1 MVQTVKSVRIHP
13 DGHMILLEKP
23 RVLRR
28 IFYSIKVPTDLTMGY
43 RSHISFDDPAF
54 RSYYVFD
61 GQVQQLKAKGE
72 GIYQGAIWAQNVS
85 SVDLVFVMT
94 EVLV

>member
-28 IFYSIKVPTDLTMGY
+28 IFYSIMVPTDLTMGH
-43 RSHISFDDPAF
+43 RSHISFDDPTF
-54 RSYYVFD
+54 RSYYIFD
-61 GQVQQLKAKGE
+61 GYVQELEAKGE
-72 GIYQGAIWAQNVS
+72 GICQEDIWAQNVS
-85 SVDLVFVMT
+85 SEDLVFVMT